1 MDENHAAAPKETFPL
16 FCPVCCS
23 VVDATEGE
31 TVFDCTNCGQGWSMT
46 IDSQRQ
52 AAHSSV

>member
-1 MDENHAAAPKETFPL
+1 MDENHRETFPL